1 MKLQLLFK
9 LSYIYIYNKV
19 LVFFLFIIMIME
31 FFTMSQDYESLTSL
45 QSSISIK
52 KILTY
57 LCNFVPVSLENYYN

>member
-57 LCNFVPVSLENYYN
+57 LCNFVPVFLENYYN

>member
-1 MKLQLLFK
+1 
-9 LSYIYIYNKV
+9 
-19 LVFFLFIIMIME
+19 ME
-31 FFTMSQDYESLTSL
+31 FFTMSQDYESVTSL